1 MSSYNIMPYHKIK
14 VSGGYKI
21 ENKETGKRYSK
32 KAMNNSNADKQLAI
46 LKKTEKS
53 EKKKK

>member
-1 MSSYNIMPYHKIK
+1 MPYHKIK

-32 KAMNNSNADKQLAI
+32 KAMTNSNADKQLAI

-53 EKKKK
+53 EKKKKIKIFF